1 MSRPQDLLSIASQFR
16 GEISEIAPH
25 GKGHINETYLVTC
38 CDAGVTRFILQRI
51 NRNVFRDPA
60 VVMENIERVTAH
72 LAAQLRGV
80 PDNELDRA
88 RRVLTPVRAK
98 DGLAFHVDASGEF
111 WRAYRFIDGA
121 HSCETVES
129 PRQAFQAAR
138 AFGHFQQQLTTLPA
152 TCLRETVPDFHNTP
166 KRYAALNQAIAS
178 DVCNRAALAEPEI
191 AFAMARESICGILLN
206 ANLPERVTHNDT
218 KLNNVLFDDLS
229 GDALC
234 VIDLDTVMPGL
245 APYDFGDMVRTTTSP
260 ADEDEQDL
268 SRVQMQLPLFEALVR
283 GYLSSA
289 GEFLT
294 KAELPHLVF
303 SGKLITFEMGIRF
316 LADFLNGDT
325 YYKVHRAQ
333 HNLDRCRTQFKLVES
348 IERQEEEMNRLVEST
363 AK

>member
-1 MSRPQDLLSIASQFR
+1 MSAPQDLRSIANQFRFR
-16 GEISEIAPH
+16 GEISGIAPH
-25 GKGHINETYLVTC
+25 GNGHINETYLVTC
-38 CDAGVTRFILQRI
+38 GHAEVARFILQRI

-60 VVMENIERVTAH
+60 AVMENIERVTAH
-72 LAAQLRGV
+72 LAAQLLAE
-80 PDNELDRA
+80 PDRS
-88 RRVLTPVRAK
+88 RRVLTLIPAK
-98 DGLAFHVDASGEF
+98 DGLAFHVGADGEF
-111 WRAYRFIDGA
+111 WRAYQFVGGA

-138 AFGHFQQQLTTLPA
+138 AFGHFQQQLATLPA
-152 TCLRETVPDFHNTP
+152 TCLRVTIPDFHNTP
-166 KRYAALNQAIAS
+166 KRYAALNRAIAS

-191 AFAMARESICGILLN
+191 AFALAHESISGILLN

-229 GDALC
+229 GEALC

-245 APYDFGDMVRTTTSP
+245 ALYDFGDMVRTTTSP
-260 ADEDEQDL
+260 ADEDERDL
-268 SRVQMQLPLFEALVR
+268 SRVQMQLPVFEALLR

-294 KAELPHLVF
+294 KTEHLHLVF

-316 LADFLNGDT
+316 LTDFLNGDT
-325 YYKVHRAQ
+325 YYKVHRPQ

-348 IERQEEEMNRLVEST
+348 IEKQEEKMSRLVESI